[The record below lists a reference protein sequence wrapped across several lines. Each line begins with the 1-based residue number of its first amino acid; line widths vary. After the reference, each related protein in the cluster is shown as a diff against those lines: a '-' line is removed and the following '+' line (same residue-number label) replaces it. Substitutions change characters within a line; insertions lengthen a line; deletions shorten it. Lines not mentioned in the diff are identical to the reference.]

1 MAQISCGCTP
11 QRADATCER
20 GSKLFA
26 AAASHAFQ
34 DLIRETATTAY
45 EKRQAYTLAHLAYI
59 DHLHGWWEGDRKVLR
74 RMDAWIVYVRLSGRW
89 MFHFETKDDTL
100 LKEWLRVKGYQQFVK
115 GGGTQAHDHLSGYY
129 RKIDGSITEDILP
142 PPLSLEPMSSPGVSN
157 DHSERLVGR
166 ELPSPLPFSSPIDL
180 KIRVT
185 VFIAL
190 LVACIPHAPTLLDRL
205 HIQQCAT
212 HLLRTYGIPIGPQD
226 DQTLRALID
235 EAIQQHEEMKAS
247 SRRNTQALEE

>member
-26 AAASHAFQ
+26 AASHAFQ
-34 DLIRETATTAY
+34 DIIRETATTAY

-74 RMDAWIVYVRLSGRW
+74 RMDTWIVYVRLSGRW

-115 GGGTQAHDHLSGYY
+115 GGGKQAQDHLSGYY
-129 RKIDGSITEDILP
+129 RKIEGAIAEDTL
-142 PPLSLEPMSSPGVSN
+142 PLSLSPEQMSDPGISSEY
-157 DHSERLVGR
+157 SERLVGL
-166 ELPSPLPFSSPIDL
+166 EVPSPLPFSSHIDL
-180 KIRVT
+180 KTRVT
-185 VFIAL
+185 VFITL
-190 LVACIPHAPTLLDRL
+190 LVARIPHSFTLVDRL
-205 HIQQCAT
+205 HIQQRAT
-212 HLLRTYGIPIGPQD
+212 HLLRTYGIPIGPRD
-226 DQTLRALID
+226 DQALRALID
-235 EAIQQHEEMKAS
+235 EAIQQNEEMKAS
-247 SRRNTQALEE
+247 SRRNTQALQE